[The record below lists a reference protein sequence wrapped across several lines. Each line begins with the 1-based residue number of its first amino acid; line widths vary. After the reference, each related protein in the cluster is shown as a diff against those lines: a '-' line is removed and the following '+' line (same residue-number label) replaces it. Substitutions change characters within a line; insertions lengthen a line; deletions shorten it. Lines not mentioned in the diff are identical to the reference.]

1 MTRKVK
7 LMVGVVGLGATG
19 ALADVPWDVP
29 SGMTNSFFYENGGSS
44 EGLFGN
50 PTILP
55 DGTFLFSPT
64 DFKAEAIGGPTTVN
78 TNDQLFFDIIA
89 KPGFNVT
96 GIRITEFGD
105 YSIIGQAEVSVGGGL
120 IVTNLDVFDVETDFF
135 SSSPG
140 SPITDPTPGAVWTA
154 SSAVDLSSKIPAWN
168 HIRVQLDNILIATT
182 FNASSVATIEKKG
195 LGGTV
200 SIEIIP
206 APGAA
211 SILALGG
218 LVATRR
224 RR

>member
-1 MTRKVK
+1 MTRNIKM
-7 LMVGVVGLGATG
+7 MVGAVGLAASG

-55 DGTFLFSPT
+55 DGTFLFNPT
-64 DFKAEAIGGPTTVN
+64 NFKAEAIGGPTTVN
-78 TNDQLFFDIIA
+78 VNDQLFFDIIA
-89 KPGFNVT
+89 KPGFDVT
-96 GIRITEFGD
+96 GIRITEYGD
-105 YSIIGQAEVSVGGGL
+105 YSIVGQGEVSVGGGL
-120 IVTNLDVFDVETDFF
+120 IVTNLGFFDVETGSFV
-135 SSSPG
+135 STPG

-154 SSAVDLSSKIPAWN
+154 SADVDLSDKTPAWN

-182 FNASSVATIEKKG
+182 FDASSAAIIEKKG

-206 APGAA
+206 APGAV
-211 SILALGG
+211 SLLALGG